1 MVMNNTSQF
10 KIIFFDYSDTLFDS
24 RKVMKPSQLI
34 KLLQKKGQN
43 LDLKTTHTLI
53 KKIGL
58 ASTTEKGLQLRKNSD
73 TSAKNHYN
81 AWQKVALSVPGV
93 DSDFAHCFYT
103 CLSDN
108 NNWPPFSDTKTIL
121 KTLAENNL
129 KIAIISNI
137 GWDIR
142 PAFITADLDKY
153 IDKYFLSYELGYEKP
168 HQKIFEIAAQAYP
181 HLPTSEMLMV
191 GDNHNADGAASKAGI
206 HTYILPP
213 VSHLTGKHR
222 HLNSLLSLL
231 RIEKLS

>member
-1 MVMNNTSQF
+1 
-10 KIIFFDYSDTLFDS
+10 
-24 RKVMKPSQLI
+24 
-34 KLLQKKGQN
+34 
-43 LDLKTTHTLI
+43 
-53 KKIGL
+53 
-58 ASTTEKGLQLRKNSD
+58 
-73 TSAKNHYN
+73 
-81 AWQKVALSVPGV
+81 
-93 DSDFAHCFYT
+93 
-103 CLSDN
+103 
-108 NNWPPFSDTKTIL
+108 
-121 KTLAENNL
+121 
-129 KIAIISNI
+129 
-137 GWDIR
+137 WDIR